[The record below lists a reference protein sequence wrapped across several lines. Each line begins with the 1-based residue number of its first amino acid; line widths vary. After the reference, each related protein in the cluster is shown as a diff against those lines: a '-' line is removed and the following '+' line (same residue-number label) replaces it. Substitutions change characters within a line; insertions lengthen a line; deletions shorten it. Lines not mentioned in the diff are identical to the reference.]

1 MNQQPDREKH
11 RLRSWTK
18 ELLSSWNMGPRKMA
32 SGTILFPQP
41 RSFQKPI
48 HNSGAARR
56 KKYLWQSYG
65 KEQSVPMFSPDKPV
79 SLYLHFKHRSSLKFL
94 LLDFLWRLHHKGMIE
109 EIIGPSTSRSSSFR
123 QGGLRMGLKAPT
135 SDHMIGFL
143 GNQFSFKWSQMTL
156 LLKAAFLSLPAGP
169 FLFPSNFKEPN
180 YRNEIT
186 K

>member
-1 MNQQPDREKH
+1 
-11 RLRSWTK
+11 
-18 ELLSSWNMGPRKMA
+18 
-32 SGTILFPQP
+32 
-41 RSFQKPI
+41 
-48 HNSGAARR
+48 
-56 KKYLWQSYG
+56 
-65 KEQSVPMFSPDKPV
+65 
-79 SLYLHFKHRSSLKFL
+79 
-94 LLDFLWRLHHKGMIE
+94 
-109 EIIGPSTSRSSSFR
+109 
-123 QGGLRMGLKAPT
+123 MGLKAPT